1 MVTVEAYLLV
11 KAKAIFD
18 DEESNENT
26 VRYLVEQDLEDVGYD
41 VEVSLQSKSEDVA
54 PTPKWFPT
62 SEKLPYK
69 SMWCLVICNEHGGQ
83 ITRVSL
89 FYRDEFFEGDGK
101 DITRFVTHWMPL
113 PEPPKDGEY

>member
-1 MVTVEAYLLV
+1 MVTVEAHLLV

-54 PTPKWFPT
+54 PPPKWFPT
-62 SEKLPYK
+62 SEKLPNKGDIVLAFTARKKLTVCVYNGDCFK
-69 SMWCLVICNEHGGQ
+69 DDMQSYTENYIEWWTYIPPFPEDDNEY
-83 ITRVSL
+83 T
-89 FYRDEFFEGDGK
+89 
-101 DITRFVTHWMPL
+101 
-113 PEPPKDGEY
+113 